1 MDAEG
6 VEWPCL
12 VDWLTSGVLNRV
24 KQITIE
30 VLSPKLRNRVE
41 EMTSEDHLRLVWI
54 FEELERQGFRKFLV
68 DYSFSCCACGK
79 DRLT

>member
-6 VEWPCL
+6 AEWPCL

-30 VLSPKLRNRVE
+30 VLSPKLRNRAE

-68 DYSFSCCACGK
+68 DYSLSCCACGK